1 MYKLSNRM
9 YITAEAWEELKPLC
23 QPRLTVSPVHYRAVP
38 EGAPIID
45 LIDVMIFG
53 KKILDLPQLLK

>member
-9 YITAEAWEELKPLC
+9 YITVEAWEELKPMC
-23 QPRLTVSPVHYRAVP
+23 PPRLTVSPVHYRAVP
-38 EGAPIID
+38 KTAPIID

-53 KKILDLPQLLK
+53 KKVLDFPELFK